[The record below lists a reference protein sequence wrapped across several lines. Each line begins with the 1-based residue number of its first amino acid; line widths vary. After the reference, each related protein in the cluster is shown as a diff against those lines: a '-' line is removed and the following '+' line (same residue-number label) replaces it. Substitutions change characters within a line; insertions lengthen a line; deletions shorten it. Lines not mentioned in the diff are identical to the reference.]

1 VSRSIARSNHGLS
14 HRPSVT
20 HDDDMI
26 TKKARMVRESINHS
40 MRETGHIAIRGIAG
54 ALVYVSLYYP
64 GR

>member
-20 HDDDMI
+20 HDDDDH
-26 TKKARMVRESINHS
+26 KEGADGQRVYQSIK
-40 MRETGHIAIRGIAG
+40 RETGHIAIRGIAG
-54 ALVYVSLYYP
+54 ALVYVSLFYP